1 MFARSFLVLGIL
13 LSVGFPAWADQQTI
27 WTSEKIAGLFPDA
40 EEGWS
45 AEDAQIEELKT
56 MTSDFEAFA
65 GALAGSDVGASVR
78 LRVTRKYV
86 SGEKSRKITID
97 SQDIDTA
104 STITALEQLAET
116 GDARLEEFAAKG
128 VHRATYAGVPSLR
141 VEGEISGR
149 VLRLTQSGILALE
162 CDTPNCGGQL
172 EDVVATLDIDAIK
185 AFLTFDHR
193 R

>member
-1 MFARSFLVLGIL
+1 MFVRNFLILGIF
-13 LSVGFPAWADQQTI
+13 LSAGLPAWADEQTV
-27 WTSEKIAGLFPDA
+27 WTTENIAGLFPDA
-40 EEGWS
+40 EQGWS
-45 AEDAQIEELKT
+45 AEDTQIEELKT
-56 MTSDFEAFA
+56 MTSDLEAFA
-65 GALAGSDVGASVR
+65 GALAGRDVGASVR
-78 LRVTRKYV
+78 LRVTRRYV
-86 SGEKSRKITID
+86 SGEGSRKITID

-128 VHRATYAGVPSLR
+128 IHRATYAGVPSLR

-149 VLRLTQSGILALE
+149 VLGLTQSGILGLE
-162 CDTPNCGGQL
+162 CDTPNCGVEL
-172 EDVVATLDIDAIK
+172 EDVIATLDIEAIK